1 MLRHDLASVLF
12 ALFSASFIVL
22 SCIHTS
28 ALLQLKDKVGAKPED
43 DVWWTYPEDGR
54 MDLDV
59 HDRKRVLIKRVS
71 SN

>member
-1 MLRHDLASVLF
+1 MHSYISIVASHLGMLDARRVE
-12 ALFSASFIVL
+12 
-22 SCIHTS
+22 
-28 ALLQLKDKVGAKPED
+28 LKDKVGAEPED

-59 HDRKRVLIKRVS
+59 HDRKRVLVKRVS